1 MTGFQSGSFDA
12 GAIVFDLDGVL
23 VDTMPA
29 IRAAW
34 AEWATSRGV
43 SPDVVLSDIHLTA
56 LELIRKF
63 APTVD
68 PVAEALNIASR
79 QATLH
84 TSVVAFDGAA
94 GLIAGLPVGRWAI
107 VTSARRE
114 PALRHLA
121 LAGLQVP
128 QVLISAED
136 TPRGK
141 PDPAGYRL
149 AAQRLEVPANA
160 CLAVEDSPAGI
171 RAARGAGMTALGV
184 TNTHA
189 ASELREADAVIAS
202 LAGIDVTLEPLQD
215 VRRMRIR
222 WKHGIEDLHDRA

>member
-1 MTGFQSGSFDA
+1 M
-12 GAIVFDLDGVL
+12 
-23 VDTMPA
+23 
-29 IRAAW
+29 
-34 AEWATSRGV
+34 
-43 SPDVVLSDIHLTA
+43 LSDIHLTA

-84 TSVVAFDGAA
+84 ASVIAFDGAA
-94 GLIAGLPVGRWAI
+94 ELISGLPVGGWAI
-107 VTSARRE
+107 VTSAKRE

-121 LAGLQVP
+121 LVGLQVP

-189 ASELREADAVIAS
+189 ASELRDADAVIAS
-202 LAGIDVTLEPLQD
+202 LAGIEVTLEPLQD